1 MNDKRS
7 KFLLW
12 SLVLDKI
19 KGSMMERKL
28 WNEYFLLLLKTIRQ
42 NKRLYDGKKVMEWI
56 FFSFTE
62 NQPNFFSYRNKT
74 EINYY
79 EKGWPRERSLWSKN
93 TTKKEDEEKK
103 ENWNQIGAIN
113 HSALVTPYIQLGLS
127 NSVYK
132 DYFLIPPSQICPPI
146 LYILPAKVR

>member
-28 WNEYFLLLLKTIRQ
+28 WNEYFP
-42 NKRLYDGKKVMEWI
+42 
-56 FFSFTE
+56 SFIE
-62 NQPNFFSYRNKT
+62 NQPTFFSYWDKT
-74 EINYY
+74 EIDYY
-79 EKGWPRERSLWSKN
+79 VKGWPRECSLWSKN

-132 DYFLIPPSQICPPI
+132 DYFLIPSPLPD
-146 LYILPAKVR
+146 LPAYPVNFTS